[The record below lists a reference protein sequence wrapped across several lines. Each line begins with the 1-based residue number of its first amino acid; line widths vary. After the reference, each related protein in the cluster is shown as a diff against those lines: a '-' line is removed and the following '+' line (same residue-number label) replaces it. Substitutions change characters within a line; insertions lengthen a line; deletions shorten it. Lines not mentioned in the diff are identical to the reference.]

1 MSSSSSVTSTSTSL
15 GTQIDVTTLV
25 SQLMS
30 AEQQPIINLQNQQAN
45 SQALISAYG
54 AVQSGLS
61 TFQSAMS
68 GLTDVTQFQGMT
80 VNSSNSSAV
89 AGTATS
95 SAAPGSYS
103 VSVSSLAQAQTLV
116 APGVVSQT
124 AAIGAGG
131 ATTLTFNFGTINGNT
146 LNSSTGKYGTTLSA
160 ATTNGSST
168 VTVAST
174 ANLAVG
180 AAISGAGIPAGAT
193 IASITDANNFVI
205 STPATASGT
214 AVSLQTGAT
223 FSASTTS
230 GSTTV
235 SGSTANLAVGA
246 AITGAGIPSGA
257 TIASITDANNFV
269 ISSAATATGT
279 SVALEAGATFTP
291 NGNGA
296 KTVTINSS
304 NNSLQ
309 GIASAIN
316 AANIGV
322 TATIINDGSSAPY
335 RLTLTSKSSGVSNS
349 MQISVA
355 GDAALSSLLT
365 EDPSN
370 GSGQNLTQ
378 TATAQNANFTV
389 NGIAVSKPSN
399 TVTDVVSGLTLNL
412 QQTSTTPVN
421 LTIAQNTST
430 TSAAVST
437 FVKAYNALHTVI
449 NNVTA
454 YNAST
459 KSGAILMGDF
469 AVGTLNS
476 QLHEMLNTPIKGAGA
491 LSSLSDVGVTFQT
504 DGTLAVD
511 QTKLN
516 KALSS
521 NFNDVAA
528 LFDTV
533 GQATDPQISYTSAG
547 STAKAGNYDVNIS
560 QLATQ
565 GSLAGSSAAGLTIT
579 SGTNDSLSVTIDG
592 TSAVIT
598 LTPGTYTA
606 STLATEVQNAI
617 NGSSTFSAAGT
628 AVTVTQNNGT
638 LTVTSNK
645 YGSTSNVSISGNG
658 ASNLLGSAPVSSAGV
673 DVAGSI
679 AGTTATGS
687 GQSLTASAGDA
698 LGLKI
703 LVSGGALGD
712 RGTVDYSQGF
722 AGMLNLWATSQ
733 TGTSGLLSAAV
744 AGQNSTVKLLGT
756 QITAQQTRLSLLQ
769 ASYTKQYTALDLS
782 LASMAS
788 TSTYLSQQLT
798 ALVKSN

>member
-1 MSSSSSVTSTSTSL
+1 MSSSSSVTSTSSSL
-15 GTQIDVTTLV
+15 GTQIDVASLV

-30 AEQQPIINLQNQQAN
+30 TEQQPIINLQNQQAN

-54 AVQSGLS
+54 AVQSALG

-68 GLTDVTQFQGMT
+68 GLTDVTQFQGMNA
-80 VNSSNSSAV
+80 NSSNSSAL
-89 AGTATS
+89 TASASTT
-95 SAAPGSYS
+95 AAPGSYS
-103 VSVSSLAQAQTLV
+103 VSISSLAQAQTLV
-116 APGVVSQT
+116 APGVVNQT

-131 ATTLTFNFGTINGNT
+131 TTTLTFDFGTINGNT

-160 ATTNGSST
+160 STTSGSTT
-168 VTVAST
+168 VTVGST

-180 AAISGAGIPAGAT
+180 AAISGAGIPTGAT

-205 STPATASGT
+205 SSPATASGT
-214 AVSLQTGAT
+214 NVSLQTGTT

-235 SGSTANLAVGA
+235 SGSTTNLAVGA
-246 AITGAGIPSGA
+246 TITGAGIPSGA
-257 TIASITDANNFV
+257 TIVSITDANNFV
-269 ISSAATATGT
+269 ISSAASATGT
-279 SVALEAGATFTP
+279 AVALEAGATFTP
-291 NGNGA
+291 NGSGA

-322 TATIINDGSSAPY
+322 TASIINDGSSTPY
-335 RLTLTSKSSGVSNS
+335 RLTLTSKSTGASNS

-365 EDPSN
+365 EDASN
-370 GSGQNLTQ
+370 NSGQNLTQ
-378 TATAQNANFTV
+378 TSTAQNANFTV

-399 TVTDVVSGLTLNL
+399 TVSDVVSGLTLNL
-412 QQTSTTPVN
+412 QQTSTTPIN
-421 LTIAQNTST
+421 LSIAQNTG
-430 TSAAVST
+430 TSSGAVST

-449 NNVTA
+449 SNVTA

-459 KSGAILMGDF
+459 KTGAILMGDF
-469 AVGTLNS
+469 AVNTLNS
-476 QLHEMLNTPIKGAGA
+476 QLHQMLNSPVVGAGS
-491 LSSLSDVGVTFQT
+491 LSSLSDIGVIFQA
-504 DGTLAVD
+504 DGTLTVN
-511 QTKLN
+511 QTKLSA
-516 KALSS
+516 ALSK

-533 GQATDPQISYTSAG
+533 GQATDPQISYTSAA
-547 STAKAGNYDVNIS
+547 STAKAGNYKVSIS

-565 GSLAGSSAAGLTIT
+565 GTLAGSAAAGLTIS
-579 SGTNDSLSVTIDG
+579 SGNNDTLSVTING
-592 TSAVIT
+592 TSGVIT

-606 STLATEVQNAI
+606 ATLATELQNEI
-617 NGSSTFSAAGT
+617 NGSSTLSAAG
-628 AVTVTQNNGT
+628 AVTVTQNNGL
-638 LTVTSNK
+638 LTVTSSK

-658 ASNLLGSAPVSSAGV
+658 ASNLLGSAPVSTTGV
-673 DVAGSI
+673 DVTGSI
-679 AGTTATGS
+679 AGAAATGS
-687 GQSLTASAGDA
+687 GQSLTASAGNA

-733 TGTSGLLSAAV
+733 SAKTGLLSAAV
-744 AGQNSTVKLLGT
+744 AGQNSTVKNLGT
-756 QITAQQTRLSLLQ
+756 QITAQQARLSLLQ

>member
-1 MSSSSSVTSTSTSL
+1 MSSSSSVTSTSSSL
-15 GTQIDVTTLV
+15 GTQIDVASLV

-30 AEQQPIINLQNQQAN
+30 TEQQPIINLQNQQAN

-54 AVQSGLS
+54 AVQSALG

-68 GLTDVTQFQGMT
+68 GLTDATQFQGMNA
-80 VNSSNSSAV
+80 NSSNSSAL
-89 AGTATS
+89 TATAS
-95 SAAPGSYS
+95 TTATPGSYS
-103 VSVSSLAQAQTLV
+103 VSISTLAQAQTLV
-116 APGVVSQT
+116 APGVVNQT

-131 ATTLTFNFGTINGNT
+131 TTTLTFDFGTINGNT
-146 LNSSTGKYGTTLSA
+146 VNSATGKYGTSLSA
-160 ATTNGSST
+160 TTTSGSTT
-168 VTVAST
+168 VTVPGT

-180 AAISGAGIPAGAT
+180 AAISGNGIPMGST

-205 STPATASGT
+205 SSPATASGT
-214 AVSLQTGAT
+214 SVSLQTGAT

-235 SGSTANLAVGA
+235 SGSTANLSVGA
-246 AITGAGIPSGA
+246 TIVGAGIPSGA
-257 TIASITDANNFV
+257 TIVSITDANNFV
-269 ISSAATATGT
+269 ISSAATASGTG
-279 SVALEAGATFTP
+279 VALEAGTTFTS
-291 NGNGA
+291 NGSGA

-322 TATIINDGSSAPY
+322 TATIINDGSSTPY
-335 RLTLTSKSSGVSNS
+335 RLTLSSNSSGANNS

-370 GSGQNLTQ
+370 SSVQNLTQ
-378 TATAQNANFTV
+378 TAAAQNANFTV

-399 TVTDVVSGLTLNL
+399 TVSDVISGLTLNL
-412 QQTSTTPVN
+412 QQTSTTPIV
-421 LTIAQNTST
+421 LSIAQNTS
-430 TSAAVST
+430 SASGAVTT
-437 FVKAYNALHTVI
+437 FVNAFNALHTVI

-454 YNAST
+454 YNSST
-459 KSGAILMGDF
+459 KTGAILMGDF
-469 AVGTLNS
+469 AVNTLNS
-476 QLHEMLNTPIKGAGA
+476 QLHEMLNTPVNGAGV
-491 LSSLSDVGVTFQT
+491 LSSLPDVGVTFQS
-504 DGTLAVD
+504 DGTLAVN
-511 QTKLN
+511 QTILN
-516 KALSS
+516 TALSK
-521 NFNDVAA
+521 NFSDVAA

-533 GQATDPQISYTSAG
+533 GQATDPQISYTSAA
-547 STAKAGNYDVNIS
+547 STAKAGNYNVNIS

-565 GSLAGSSAAGLTIT
+565 GSLAGSAAAGLIIS
-579 SGTNDSLSVTIDG
+579 SGINDTLNVTLNG
-592 TSAVIT
+592 ASAAIS

-606 STLATEVQNAI
+606 ATLATELQNEI
-617 NGSSTFSAAGT
+617 NGSSTLSSAG
-628 AVTVTQNNGT
+628 AVTVAQNNGV
-638 LTVTSNK
+638 LTVTSKK
-645 YGSTSNVSISGNG
+645 YGSTSNVSLSGNG
-658 ASNLLGSAPVSSAGV
+658 ASNLLGSAPVSTTGV

-679 AGTTATGS
+679 GGVAATGS
-687 GQSLTASAGDA
+687 GQSLTASAGNA

-703 LVSGGALGD
+703 LVNGGALGD

-722 AGMLNLWATSQ
+722 AGQLNLWAKSQ
-733 TGTSGLLSAAV
+733 TASTGLLSSAV
-744 AGQNSTVKLLGT
+744 AGQNSTVKNLGT
-756 QITAQQTRLSLLQ
+756 QITAQQARLSLLQ